1 MKTKILLSILL
12 YLIGESSPMA
22 RAGSTVKRIEINSG
36 WTFSQT
42 GSEAWYDARV
52 PGCVHTDLLN
62 NNLIPD
68 PFFGT
73 NEENLQWIGEKDWTY
88 RTTFDL
94 PSDFLQMENI
104 DLVFK
109 GLDTYAAVT
118 LNDSLLLTADNMFR
132 VWRSDCKALLR
143 ERRNTLVIQF
153 RNVFDENLPKYN
165 NAPFRRQAYAN
176 NDQADVKIALYSR
189 KAQFHYGWDWG
200 PRLITC
206 GVWRPVFFEGWNSFN
221 ILNLQIVQASVTPAE
236 AEIISILSIEA
247 DEYQRVNIQITADS
261 ALLSS
266 GQATLQK
273 GDNRISLNGKIVSPK
288 LWWTNGLGGQYL
300 YKIRASVTAQE
311 GYAATSETK
320 VGIRSLEI
328 VREKDSIGT
337 SMFVRLNGVPVFMK
351 GADYIPQ
358 DNFQSRVTRERYEHM
373 IRSAA
378 QANMNMLR
386 VWGGGIY
393 EDDLFY
399 DLCDSYGIL
408 IWHDL
413 MFACAMYPADPP
425 FLESVKKEVIENVTR
440 IRNHPSVALYCGNNE
455 NDVSWYSWGWKQLYP
470 PETQQLYEQDLN
482 RLFHEVIPR
491 ALREADSTRYYH
503 PTSPIAGFNNVSPMD
518 GDIHYWGVWHG
529 KEPFEQYEKNTARFV
544 SEYGFQSYPE
554 LESVRQ
560 YAEPKDMQLHSPVM
574 LSHQRCMADERKDKE
589 YGNRLIT
596 TYMER
601 LFRPPK
607 DFSSF
612 LYVSQLLQA
621 EGVKIAI
628 EAHRCSMPTCMG
640 SLYWQI
646 DDCWPVASWSSID
659 YYGRWKA
666 LHYHVKKLFAPIIV
680 VPRIRE
686 NVVDFHIVSDMM
698 KPLRGKLHVRVVD
711 FNGETISTTKSSVT
725 AVANTAGRY
734 ASITKSDLC
743 RGQDERR
750 LLIVSTLFSGGEVVS
765 ENVVYFLAPKDL
777 QLEKPDYRVEVKKA
791 EGRYDIDLKSTRLA
805 KNVFISC
812 EGVEGFFSDNY
823 FDLLPGVVKRVSFR
837 TETEKGD
844 IRGKLRII
852 SLFDTYN

>member
-1 MKTKILLSILL
+1 
-12 YLIGESSPMA
+12 
-22 RAGSTVKRIEINSG
+22 
-36 WTFSQT
+36 
-42 GSEAWYDARV
+42 
-52 PGCVHTDLLN
+52 
-62 NNLIPD
+62 
-68 PFFGT
+68 
-73 NEENLQWIGEKDWTY
+73 
-88 RTTFDL
+88 
-94 PSDFLQMENI
+94 
-104 DLVFK
+104 
-109 GLDTYAAVT
+109 
-118 LNDSLLLTADNMFR
+118 MFR
-132 VWRSDCKALLR
+132 EWRSACKALLK
-143 ERRNTLVIQF
+143 EKRNTLIIRF
-153 RNVFDENLPKYN
+153 RDVFDENLPKHN
-165 NAPFRRQAYAN
+165 SAPFRRQAYAN

-206 GVWRPVFFEGWNSFN
+206 GVWRPVFFEGWSSFK
-221 ILNLQIVQASVTPAE
+221 IRNLQIMQVSVTAAE
-236 AEIISILSIEA
+236 AEITSILSIESA
-247 DEYQRVNIQITADS
+247 ENQKVNIQITADS
-261 ALLSS
+261 TLLCS
-266 GQATLQK
+266 GQVTLRN
-273 GDNRISLNGKIVSPK
+273 GDNRVALTGKIVTPK
-288 LWWTNGLGGQYL
+288 LWWTNGLGEQYL
-300 YKIRASVTAQE
+300 YKIRASVTALE
-311 GYAATSETK
+311 GHTDTSETK
-320 VGIRSLEI
+320 VGIRSLEV
-328 VREKDSIGT
+328 VRQKDSIGT
-337 SMFVRLNGVPVFMK
+337 SMFIRLNGVPVFMK

-413 MFACAMYPADPP
+413 MFACAMYPADSS
-425 FLESVKKEVIENVTR
+425 FLENVRQEVIDNITR

-455 NDVSWYSWGWKQLYP
+455 NDVSWYGWGWKELYP
-470 PETQQLYEQDLN
+470 PETQQLYEQDLK
-482 RLFHEVIPR
+482 RLFHEVIPQ
-491 ALREADSTRYYH
+491 ALRQADPTRYYH
-503 PTSPIAGFNNVSPMD
+503 PTSPIAGFNSVTPME

-529 KEPFEQYEKNTARFV
+529 KEPFEQYEKNVARFV

-554 LESVRQ
+554 LESVQR
-560 YAEPKDMQLHSPVM
+560 YAEPKDMQIHSSVM

-601 LFRPPK
+601 LFRAPK
-607 DFSSF
+607 DFPSF

-666 LHYHVKKLFAPIIV
+666 LHYYAKRLFAPIIV

-686 NVVDFHIVSDMM
+686 EAVDFHIVSDMM
-698 KPLRGKLHVRVVD
+698 KPLQGELHVRVVD
-711 FNGETISTTKSSVT
+711 FNGETISSTGSSVS
-725 AVANTAGRY
+725 VGANTSGRY
-734 ASITKSDLC
+734 VSITKSDLC

-750 LLIVSTLFSGGEVVS
+750 LFVISTLHSGSEVVS
-765 ENVVYFLAPKDL
+765 ENVTYFSAPKEL
-777 QLEKPDYRVEVKKA
+777 QLEKPDYRMEVKKVK
-791 EGRYDIDLKSTRLA
+791 GGYDIDLTSTRLA
-805 KNVFISC
+805 KSVFISC
-812 EGVEGFFSDNY
+812 AGVEGLFSDNY
-823 FDLLPGVVKRVSFR
+823 FDLLPGVVKRVTFS
-837 TETEKGD
+837 TEAETGD